1 MKVKIDIECTPE
13 EARRFMGLPDVTEL
27 HQQWMSKMQDMVGT
41 GGSEDIFAQWAQ
53 MGMQGLQQWQDF
65 ISSAGGAQAPKK
77 K

>member
-1 MKVKIDIECTPE
+1 MKVKIDIECSPE

-27 HQQWMSKMQDMVGT
+27 HQQWMDKTREMM
-41 GGSEDIFAQWAQ
+41 GSGADGDVFAQWAQ

-65 ISSAGGAQAPKK
+65 ISSAGGTPSPKK